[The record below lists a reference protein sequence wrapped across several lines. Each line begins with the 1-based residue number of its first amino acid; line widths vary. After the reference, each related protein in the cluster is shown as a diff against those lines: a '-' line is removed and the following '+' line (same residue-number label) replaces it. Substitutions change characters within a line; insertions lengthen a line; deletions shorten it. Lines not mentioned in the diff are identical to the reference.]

1 MELGTWTTKEV
12 TIRSRGLGRSI
23 SDVTMI
29 EIRDIGDAFQSI
41 RLRRRLL
48 GTHHMD
54 GLIWIGRTR
63 GML

>member
-12 TIRSRGLGRSI
+12 TIRSRGLGRSN
-23 SDVTMI
+23 SDVI
-29 EIRDIGDAFQSI
+29 VNEIRDIGDAFRSI
-41 RLRRRLL
+41 RLRTQLF

-54 GLIWIGRTR
+54 GLIWIERTR